1 MPFAITLHR
10 QPEFVRFAPTGAAS
24 IQDFVELVDTVE
36 AETIF
41 WSDRNALFDLRGID
55 GELSPEEQVFLG
67 ELVGRNLAHLDR
79 LASVVPARSITRRS
93 EGAAQQMGVQLRV
106 FAHEQD
112 ATQWLIEGY
121 EESAPTLLHEAEGL
135 RRLLDGRE
143 ID

>member
-1 MPFAITLHR
+1 MPFAITHHR
-10 QPEFVRFAPTGAAS
+10 QPEYVRFLPTGTAT

-67 ELVGRNLAHLDR
+67 ELVGRNLSHLDR
-79 LASVVPARSITRRS
+79 LASVVPAQRITRRS
-93 EGAAQQMGVQLRV
+93 EGAAQQMGVHLRV
-106 FAHEQD
+106 FADDHE
-112 ATQWLIEGY
+112 AAQWLIEGY
-121 EESAPTLLHEAEGL
+121 EESAPTALQESEGL

-143 ID
+143 IE